1 MTPLSVKPP
10 KDVEP
15 SELFQRLLERPR
27 PAEVVPFPGLDW
39 AGSRGEVRIQV
50 LAKEEHDRA
59 RLAAQHLVKK
69 QAQKYGLPAL
79 TAADMNEEAVKG
91 VVADLA
97 ACEVL
102 AMACTQTKPFVGSQ
116 TEDNPKVNYPRI
128 WADGEAVGRTLSAD
142 EVAFLF
148 AAYTM
153 VQHKFG
159 PHEALLGTEDD
170 INAWVKRLALG
181 AADYPFLRLSSPQWV
196 ELLMGFATR
205 LLDLSGVLE
214 SQWES
219 LPQSLKSELQT
230 YCLGTGSAS
239 EQPENAPQTGTEL
252 PGPGGEISFEQ
263 ALRVANV
270 MKPNTQE

>member
-1 MTPLSVKPP
+1 M
-10 KDVEP
+10 
-15 SELFQRLLERPR
+15 
-27 PAEVVPFPGLDW
+27 
-39 AGSRGEVRIQV
+39 

-59 RLAAQHLVKK
+59 RLVAQHLVKK
-69 QAQKYGLPAL
+69 QAQKYGLPPL

-102 AMACTQTKPFVGSQ
+102 AMACTQTKPFVGSKDVD
-116 TEDNPKVNYPRI
+116 DNPQVRYPRV
-128 WADGEAVGRTLSAD
+128 WPDGEAVGKTLSAD

-159 PHEALLGTEDD
+159 PHEALVGTEEE

-196 ELLMGFATR
+196 ELLTGFATR
-205 LLDLSGVLE
+205 LLDLSGILE

-219 LPQSLKSELQT
+219 LPESLKSDLRT
-230 YCLGTGSAS
+230 FCLDTGSAS
-239 EQPENAPQTGTEL
+239 EQPENALQAGTEL
-252 PGPGGEISFEQ
+252 PGPGREISFEE
-263 ALRVANV
+263 AMRVANV
-270 MKPNTQE
+270 LSPKPTQE